1 MNHEES
7 KKYLYFLILVLALVC
22 VGLVMVY
29 SASHPIAAQKF
40 KDPSHF
46 LKNHFIRLALG
57 SLLFALGAAV
67 PYRRWARWGRLGI
80 LVSFVLL
87 ALVLIPGPQR
97 STINHAT
104 RWLRFGSF
112 RFQPVDFVRL
122 FVIFYLADALTR
134 KEELLSNFKEG
145 VLPQVLVLGVI
156 AGMLFLQPDL
166 GSMLMLLTVAA
177 VLLITGGVPLK
188 FFAPILA
195 VAPLGFIFIHDYQR
209 LRILRYFESVFH
221 GEPVSYQVGQSLVG
235 LGKGGFWGVGLD
247 NSIQK
252 LHFLPEPF
260 SDFIFAILG
269 EEFGFLGT
277 FLVLTAF
284 LAVVFF
290 GYRTAQRARSKEGLL
305 IAVGITSTIAL
316 YAFVN
321 VGVVTSLLP
330 TKGLP
335 MPFIS
340 YGGTFQ
346 VTVLWG
352 IGILYNIMREGAA
365 EEEPPAVRQ
374 RAPKARAAW
383 VQS

>member
-1 MNHEES
+1 MNQEES

-22 VGLVMVY
+22 MGLVMVY

-40 KDPSHF
+40 KDPSHY
-46 LKNHFIRLALG
+46 LKNHFIRIAIG

-67 PYRRWARWGRLGI
+67 PYRKWARWGRFGI
-80 LVSFVLL
+80 LVSFGLL
-87 ALVLIPGPQR
+87 LLVLIPGPQR

-104 RWLRFGSF
+104 RWLRLGSF

-122 FVIFYLADALTR
+122 FVIFYLADVLTR
-134 KEELLSNFKEG
+134 KEELLGRFKEG
-145 VLPQVLVLGVI
+145 VLPQLLVLGVV
-156 AGMLFLQPDL
+156 AGMLLLQPDL
-166 GSMLMLLTVAA
+166 GSALMLLTVAG

-188 FFAPILA
+188 FFTPLVGLVPIGILF
-195 VAPLGFIFIHDYQR
+195 LHDYQKVR
-209 LRILRYFESVFH
+209 VLRYFDSVFH

-235 LGKGGFWGVGLD
+235 LGKGGLLGVGLD

-252 LHFLPEPF
+252 LHYLPEPF
-260 SDFIFAILG
+260 SDFVFSILG

-277 FLVLTAF
+277 FLVLSAI
-284 LAVVFF
+284 LAVILF
-290 GYRTAQRARSKEGLL
+290 GYRTAQRAKSKEGLL
-305 IAVGITSTIAL
+305 MATGITTTIAL

-321 VGVVTSLLP
+321 TAVVTSLLP

-340 YGGTFQ
+340 YGGSFQ
-346 VTVLWG
+346 ITVLWG
-352 IGILYNIMREGAA
+352 VGILYNIMREGIS
-365 EEEPPAVRQ
+365 EVDEPVAQ
-374 RAPKARAAW
+374 RGNRKTRAAW